1 MLFPRPQRG
10 DHFKLLCLP
19 TVTWEE
25 SRSLD
30 PNLTKFS
37 YTSFSASP
45 THCTQTEQTLSLIL
59 TVFFVMFLYVLIML
73 FSVEV
78 DGLMTTAALLLRAGC
93 NCCGPGVFVSKVNII
108 NHCFSPLLSA
118 TDPPLLENQTDH
130 SIIVK
135 YKWKLHENCSVSLLF
150 SGPLIG
156 FCLCV
161 FVPFIVLFVASLQ
174 LYVTQN
180 NGSFLIQ

>member
-1 MLFPRPQRG
+1 MLFPQPQRG
-10 DHFKLLCLP
+10 DQFKLLCLP

-45 THCTQTEQTLSLIL
+45 THCTQTKQTLSLIF

-78 DGLMTTAALLLRAGC
+78 DGLMTTAALLLSAGC
-93 NCCGPGVFVSKVNII
+93 NCCGPGF
-108 NHCFSPLLSA
+108 LS
-118 TDPPLLENQTDH
+118 L
-130 SIIVK
+130 K
-135 YKWKLHENCSVSLLF
+135 
-150 SGPLIG
+150 
-156 FCLCV
+156 
-161 FVPFIVLFVASLQ
+161 
-174 LYVTQN
+174 
-180 NGSFLIQ
+180 

>member
-1 MLFPRPQRG
+1 MFFPRPQRG

-19 TVTWEE
+19 TVTLEE

-37 YTSFSASP
+37 YTRFSVSP
-45 THCTQTEQTLSLIL
+45 AHCTQTKQTLSLIL

-78 DGLMTTAALLLRAGC
+78 DGLMTTAALLLSAGC

-108 NHCFSPLLSA
+108 NHCFPSLLSA
-118 TDPPLLENQTDH
+118 TGPTLFQNQTDH

-135 YKWKLHENCSVSLLF
+135 YE
-150 SGPLIG
+150 
-156 FCLCV
+156 
-161 FVPFIVLFVASLQ
+161 
-174 LYVTQN
+174 
-180 NGSFLIQ
+180 